1 MAIGLT
7 TRKLQI
13 VTSQSLYN
21 VKIQE
26 KDN

>member
-7 TRKLQI
+7 TKKLQI